1 MKLLQPL
8 AVLPLLLIAPSCA
21 SVSGSPVTGLIVTSV
36 NTPGQSFETADD
48 LQVGVEDLQRGEASA
63 QSLLGMFAFGDASIK
78 QAAANGQIQKIHHV
92 DYEVFS
98 LFGFYARFT
107 TVVYGQL

>member
-1 MKLLQPL
+1 MNLLQPL
-8 AVLPLLLIAPSCA
+8 LLLPLLFITPSCA
-21 SVSGSPVTGLIVTSV
+21 SVSGSPVRGLIVTNVSI
-36 NTPGQSFETADD
+36 PGESFETADD
-48 LQVGVEDLQRGEASA
+48 LQGGVKDFARGEASA
-63 QSLLGMFAFGDASIK
+63 NSVLGIFAFGDASIQ

-98 LFGFYARFT
+98 FIGLYATFT